1 MPAEIPALHL
11 HLLSRKKGLVLLVF
25 VSLLTTAGTDLF
37 SQNYNIQTFTTK
49 EGISHN
55 DVRAMAVDSLG
66 FMWIATWDGLS
77 RYDGYSFRNY
87 FHKTNDSLSLPYF
100 SVQNILVDGADNLW
114 LLTDDRLVAR
124 YDRYRDNFRRVEHFP
139 GKMPGSYRNISVDES
154 GYLWLIAEDSLIRY
168 DFNNDRFDFY
178 DISRFS
184 EELNVPLSI
193 TARTISIAGDNRIW
207 LVGDYVCEFKK
218 DSLDKLKLINK
229 YSIDTGV
236 YPVFLDYNFNINQ
249 RIWIAPN
256 GRKWIFSN
264 IGLFLLD
271 EESGIFREYRDQ
283 FPTVDFPGSGFLSW
297 SSAKNGISLFNQ
309 KENILQNIPPEKS
322 QLVKGVFSQNKNVLW
337 FSNNS
342 FSGSPLGLNRVVF
355 TTGWFRSYNI
365 PVDIND
371 IATVYAVTKDKYD
384 RIWVGARGK
393 YPLVRISPD
402 GIVEKIRID
411 GIETP
416 EKFGAVRALLATPD
430 GLWIGFFQDLLL
442 FYDFRTGRF
451 TRYPADGL
459 YLRMLA
465 LDDKGQLLMGL
476 TGTRIGVYNPATQK
490 IEKSYDLNYSSPVY
504 KILFSDRKIIWA
516 GLYYSKIARLDI
528 RTGEVKIFTLS
539 EDNYNAEDICE
550 DMNGE
555 IWIALLGGGVCR
567 LNPDSGEKVFYT
579 TSQGLS
585 NNMTYSIMEDRAGN
599 IWASTNTG
607 ISRIN
612 PKTGMIR
619 SFGLN
624 EGLTINEFNSGAS
637 FRDDGVFFMGGM
649 GGIVSFYP
657 DSINRE
663 EIETADQKVIL
674 TEIRASGEYK
684 PFKRSIAGPDTVL
697 LEKGEDNIHI
707 FFSSSDFAASDK
719 THYRY
724 RLSRINTDWVETDSR
739 TRNVNYSNLKP
750 GRYLF
755 ELQATG
761 RDGSWTKTKE
771 LKIRLKSYYYQTLAF
786 RITVTALLILIIFG
800 WIMIRIRQLNQIA
813 DQKQNELMLQSLQ
826 GQMNPHFIF
835 NSLNSINYF
844 ISKNDALS
852 ANRYIS
858 DFSKL
863 IRSILY
869 NFSSDYI
876 PFEKEAESIVE
887 YLKIEHLRFG
897 DKFDYTISMNP
908 DIPHGQFEVSP
919 GLVQPFVEN
928 AIWHGVRGLGKRKGT
943 VKVKWNMIN
952 EKLTCTV
959 EDDGIGRK
967 NAEALKSKI
976 DPRVSRGI
984 SIVSERLAIINKL
997 RKSNYQILITDLY
1010 PDMQDT
1016 GTKVVIDIPVKKE

>member
-1 MPAEIPALHL
+1 MHR
-11 HLLSRKKGLVLLVF
+11 LSRKKGLVILLF
-25 VSLLTTAGTDLF
+25 VSLFIAAGTDLF

-55 DVRAMAVDSLG
+55 DVRAMAVDSSG

-77 RYDGYSFRNY
+77 RYDGYSFKNY

-100 SVQNILVDGADNLW
+100 SVQNLQVDGADNLW
-114 LLTDDRLVAR
+114 LLSDDRQVAR
-124 YDRYRDNFRRVEHFP
+124 YDRYYDNFRRVDHIPEKLP
-139 GKMPGSYRNISVDES
+139 ASYRNISVDES

-168 DFNNDRFDFY
+168 DFINDRFDFY
-178 DISRFS
+178 DISLFC
-184 EELNVPLSI
+184 EELSVPLSI
-193 TARTISIAGDNRIW
+193 TARNISIAGDNRIW

-218 DSLDKLKLINK
+218 DSRNTLKLVNK

-236 YPVFLDYNFNINQ
+236 YPVFMDFNFNIQQ
-249 RIWIAPN
+249 RIWLAPN

-264 IGLFLLD
+264 TGLFLLD

-283 FPTVDFPGSGFLSW
+283 FPADDFPGSGFLTW

-309 KENILQNIPPEKS
+309 KEKILHNIPPEKS
-322 QLVKGVFSQNKNVLW
+322 QLVKGVFCQNKNVLW

-355 TTGWFRSYNI
+355 TPGWFKSYDI

-371 IATVYAVTKDKYD
+371 ISSVYSITKDKYD
-384 RIWVGARGK
+384 RLWVGARGK
-393 YPLVRISPD
+393 YPLVRISSD
-402 GIVEKIRID
+402 GIIEKIRTD
-411 GIETP
+411 GIPSP
-416 EKFGAVRALLATPD
+416 ENFGAVRALLATPD
-430 GLWIGFFQDLLL
+430 GLWIGFYMDLLL
-442 FYDFRTGRF
+442 FYEFSTGRF
-451 TRYPADGL
+451 TRHPADGIN
-459 YLRMLA
+459 LRMLA

-476 TGTRIGVYNPATQK
+476 PGTSIGVYNPATRK
-490 IEKSYDLNYSSPVY
+490 IEKSYDLNFSSPVY
-504 KILFSDRKIIWA
+504 KILLSDKKILWA
-516 GLYYSKIARLDI
+516 GLYHSKIARLDAE
-528 RTGEVKIFTLS
+528 TGDVKIFTLS
-539 EDNYNAEDICE
+539 EKSYNAEDIYE
-550 DMNGE
+550 DKNGE

-567 LNPDSGEKVFYT
+567 LNPHSGEKVFYT

-585 NNMTYSIMEDRAGN
+585 NNMTYSIIGDLTGN
-599 IWASTNTG
+599 IWVSTNTG

-612 PKTGMIR
+612 PHTGMIR

-637 FRDDGVFFMGGM
+637 FSDNGMFFMGGM
-649 GGIVSFYP
+649 GGIVSFQP
-657 DSINRE
+657 DSINKE
-663 EIETADQKVIL
+663 EIETADQKVII
-674 TEIRASGEYK
+674 TEITASGEFK
-684 PFKRSIAGPDTVL
+684 PFKRSPTRPDSLL
-697 LEKGEDNIHI
+697 LEKGEDNVHI
-707 FFSSSDFAASDK
+707 FFSSTDFTGSDK

-761 RDGSWTKTKE
+761 RDGSWTQTKE
-771 LKIRLKSYYYQTLAF
+771 LRLRLKPYYYQTLAF
-786 RITVTALLILIIFG
+786 RISVSALLILIISG

-813 DQKQNELMLQSLQ
+813 DQKQNELRLQSLQ

-876 PFEKEAESIVE
+876 SFEKEAESIGE

-897 DKFDYTISMNP
+897 DKFDYSVSMDP
-908 DIPHGQFEVSP
+908 DIPHGRFKVSP

-928 AIWHGVRGLGKRKGT
+928 AIWHGVRGLGERKGA
-943 VKVKWNMIN
+943 VKVKWELIN
-952 EKLTCTV
+952 EKLSCTV

-967 NAEALKSKI
+967 KAEAMKSKI
-976 DPRVSRGI
+976 DPKVSKGI

-997 RKSNYQILITDLY
+997 KKSNYQIIITDLH
-1010 PDMQDT
+1010 PDLQEA
-1016 GTKVVIDIPVKKE
+1016 GTKVVIDIPMISE